1 MFALYCRERICRDGS
16 VDSIDIMAAYSR
28 VRVLESVGVVG
39 RIFKVFRCQGRS
51 VYVIDILESFR
62 KSLEACRDGVLSV
75 SNRRITAA
83 HVVGEPVNFR

>member
-1 MFALYCRERICRDGS
+1 MYCRERIRRDGS

-51 VYVIDILESFR
+51 VYMVDILDSFR

-83 HVVGEPVNFR
+83 HVVGEPVNFRG